1 MNQGRRQK
9 ATREVGSI
17 FKLENTRL
25 LPLKGA
31 DEPIYYTGKKTKN
44 ETKKPWISILYTWL
58 VKYYQ
63 WRVWVRLSIK
73 QGDREKKENK

>member
-1 MNQGRRQK
+1 MDRKLIGNGLRMNQRRRQK

-44 ETKKPWISILYTWL
+44 ETKKTLDIYSLYLARQIL
-58 VKYYQ
+58 
-63 WRVWVRLSIK
+63 SMESM
-73 QGDREKKENK
+73 G